1 MNSTELQLI
10 KMQVATLPG
19 KYLRTFTVQYT
30 TSIYCQYK

>member
-19 KYLRTFTVQYT
+19 KYLALIISFWLHFRAFYD
-30 TSIYCQYK
+30 